1 MKQPGSP
8 EPLLIISSS
17 PHLHCGST
25 VSAAMRDVLLALVPT
40 LAAAVYYFGTDALSV
55 IAASCAAAVLA
66 EALCQKAMRR
76 PVTISDGSALL
87 TGLLLAFC
95 LPPQLA
101 SGLAAFGAACAIII
115 GKQVFGGLGANI
127 FNPAH
132 IGRAILLASFPAQ
145 MTTWSLPLTADA
157 PAAVTAATTA
167 ATTSA
172 TPAAADAVTT
182 ATPLALLRQAEHL
195 WQAGSLPPDGL
206 LPDLTAL
213 FMGNTA
219 GSLGETCVP
228 ALVLGGLYLIW
239 RQVIDWRIPLF
250 YIATTGLICAMY
262 GLFNNYSPA
271 FALYHICSGG
281 LIIGAFF
288 MATDWVTSPVTKKGR
303 IIFAIG
309 LGLITALI
317 RLRGGYIEGVC
328 YSILIMN
335 MLTPLIDR
343 YIVNTPFGGGKRHA

>member
-76 PVTISDGSALL
+76 PVTITDGSALL

-101 SGLAAFGAACAIII
+101 PGLAAFGAACAIII

-157 PAAVTAATTA
+157 PAAVTAATTS

-195 WQAGSLPPDGL
+195 WQAGNLPPDGL

-250 YIATTGLICAMY
+250 YIATTGLICTGCLTITAPPLRCTISAPA
-262 GLFNNYSPA
+262 GLLSARFLWRRTGLPAPLPKRGASFSPLGWDLSPPLSACAEVILKA
-271 FALYHICSGG
+271 FAI
-281 LIIGAFF
+281 
-288 MATDWVTSPVTKKGR
+288 
-303 IIFAIG
+303 
-309 LGLITALI
+309 
-317 RLRGGYIEGVC
+317 
-328 YSILIMN
+328 
-335 MLTPLIDR
+335 
-343 YIVNTPFGGGKRHA
+343 PF